1 MYWTDWGN
9 RPYIAKA
16 GMDGSDVR
24 IIINDTLGWPNAITI
39 SYETQEI
46 FWGDAKLDYIAVA
59 DLDGKNRQIVL
70 SRSKLQILLRKD
82 CTFILVSKKFN

>member
-1 MYWTDWGN
+1 MYWTDWGS

-24 IIINDTLGWPNAITI
+24 IIVNETLGWPNAITI

-46 FWGDAKLDYIAVA
+46 FWGDAKLDYISVA

-70 SRSKLQILLRKD
+70 DRSE
-82 CTFILVSKKFN
+82 S